1 MDRLSKHLLLS
12 FSSIFLSIFG
22 VLFLITS
29 IIIIISIS
37 NVTSNIHITFL
48 DLSKL
53 YLLSLPRV
61 VFITLSISFFIATI
75 SLFSKFSETTELI
88 ALFSN
93 GINPFKILKPFFYL
107 SILITILN
115 LIILFISIPY
125 SKTAYQNL
133 KNEKR
138 EKTKFNF
145 QTSQTSQRFDNW
157 NIFISSKKE
166 NGYKNVILYN
176 NKEQKFILAKKADL
190 TNKKNYISLKLN
202 NGKIYDINKSTII
215 IFSSLEINKK
225 LPNINISI
233 FKIDKYFSQFKKL
246 FIFYLPF
253 ALLPISLI
261 FFIPVISFFHPR
273 VHKNHSLLQAILLIT
288 IYLVLTKISNSITI
302 NLIIIITFFFVGL
315 YLYKRKTK
323 L

>member
-1 MDRLSKHLLLS
+1 MDRLSKHLILS

-48 DLSKL
+48 DLLKL

-61 VFITLSISFFIATI
+61 VFIALSISFFVATVV
-75 SLFSKFSETTELI
+75 LFSKFSETTELI

-93 GINPFKILKPFFYL
+93 GISPFKILKPFFYL
-107 SILITILN
+107 AIFITILN

-125 SKTAYQNL
+125 SKTAYHNL

-138 EKTKFNF
+138 ENTKFNF
-145 QTSQTSQRFDNW
+145 QTSQMSQRFDNW
-157 NIFISSKKE
+157 NIFISSKEE
-166 NGYKNVILYN
+166 NKYKNIILYN
-176 NKEQKFILAKKADL
+176 NKEQKFILAKEANL
-190 TNKKNYISLKLN
+190 INKDNYISLKLN
-202 NGKIYDINKSTII
+202 SGNIYNFNKSII
-215 IFSSLEINKK
+215 IDFSSLEINKK
-225 LPNINISI
+225 LPSLSISI

-302 NLIIIITFFFVGL
+302 NLLIIITFFFVGL
-315 YLYKRKTK
+315 YLYKRKIK

>member
-1 MDRLSKHLLLS
+1 MDRLSKYFILS

-48 DLSKL
+48 DLLKL

-75 SLFSKFSETTELI
+75 SLFSKFSETAELI

-93 GINPFKILKPFFYL
+93 GISPFKILKPFFYL
-107 SILITILN
+107 AIFITGLN

-133 KNEKR
+133 KSEKR

-145 QTSQTSQRFDNW
+145 QTSQMSQRFDNW
-157 NIFISSKKE
+157 NIFISSKEE
-166 NGYKNVILYN
+166 NKYKNIVLYN
-176 NKEQKFILAKKADL
+176 NKEQKFILAKEANL
-190 TNKKNYISLKLN
+190 ANKNNYISLKLN
-202 NGKIYDINKSTII
+202 KGKIYDINKSMII
-215 IFSSLEINKK
+215 DFSSLEINKK
-225 LPNINISI
+225 LPSLNISI
-233 FKIDKYFSQFKKL
+233 FKIEQYFSQFKKL

-253 ALLPISLI
+253 AMLPISLI

-273 VHKNHSLLQAILLIT
+273 VHKNYSLLQAIFLIT
-288 IYLVLTKISNSITI
+288 IYLVITKISNSIAI
-302 NLIIIITFFFVGL
+302 NLLIIIAFFFTGL
-315 YLYKRKTK
+315 YLYKRKIK

>member
-1 MDRLSKHLLLS
+1 MDRLSKYLLLS

-48 DLSKL
+48 DLLKL

-61 VFITLSISFFIATI
+61 IFITLSISFFISTVA
-75 SLFSKFSETTELI
+75 LFSKFSETTELI

-93 GINPFKILKPFFYL
+93 GISPFKILKPFFYL
-107 SILITILN
+107 AIFITILN

-125 SKTAYQNL
+125 SKTAYHNL

-138 EKTKFNF
+138 ENTKFNF
-145 QTSQTSQRFDNW
+145 QTSQMSQRFDKW
-157 NIFISSKKE
+157 NIFISSKEE
-166 NGYKNVILYN
+166 NKYKNIILYN
-176 NKEQKFILAKKADL
+176 NKEQKFILAKEANL
-190 TNKKNYISLKLN
+190 ANKSSYISLKLN
-202 NGKIYDINKSTII
+202 KGKIYDINKSTII
-215 IFSSLEINKK
+215 DFSSLEINKK
-225 LPNINISI
+225 LPNLNISI

-253 ALLPISLI
+253 ALIPISLI

-273 VHKNHSLLQAILLIT
+273 VHKNYSLLQAIFLIT
-288 IYLVLTKISNSITI
+288 LYLVITKISNSIAI
-302 NLIIIITFFFVGL
+302 NLLIITTFFFVGL
-315 YLYKRKTK
+315 YFYKRKIK

>member
-1 MDRLSKHLLLS
+1 MDRLSKHLLLN

-48 DLSKL
+48 DLLKL

-93 GINPFKILKPFFYL
+93 GITPFKVLKPFFYL
-107 SILITILN
+107 AIFITILN

-125 SKTAYQNL
+125 SKTVYQNL
-133 KNEKR
+133 KNEKK
-138 EKTKFNF
+138 ENAKFNF
-145 QTSQTSQRFDNW
+145 QTSQISQRFDNW
-157 NIFISSKKE
+157 NIFISSKEE
-166 NGYKNVILYN
+166 NRYKNVILYN
-176 NKEQKFILAKKADL
+176 NKEQKFILSKESSL
-190 TNKKNYISLKLN
+190 INKDGYISLKLN
-202 NGKIYDINKSTII
+202 NGKIYDFNKSII
-215 IFSSLEINKK
+215 VNFSSLEINKK
-225 LPNINISI
+225 LSI

-253 ALLPISLI
+253 AMLPISLI
-261 FFIPVISFFHPR
+261 FFIPVIGFFHPR
-273 VHKNHSLLQAILLIT
+273 VHKNYSILQAIILIT
-288 IYLVLTKISNSITI
+288 IYLVVTKISNLVVI
-302 NLIIIITFFFVGL
+302 NLLIITAFFFIGL
-315 YLYKRKTK
+315 YLYKRK
-323 L
+323 

>member
-1 MDRLSKHLLLS
+1 MDRLSKYLLLS

-48 DLSKL
+48 DLLKL

-61 VFITLSISFFIATI
+61 VFIALSISFFVATVA
-75 SLFSKFSETTELI
+75 LFSKLSETTELI

-107 SILITILN
+107 SIFITILN

-133 KNEKR
+133 KNEKS

-145 QTSQTSQRFDNW
+145 QTSQSSQRFDNW

-176 NKEQKFILAKKADL
+176 NKEQKFILAKEANL
-190 TNKKNYISLKLN
+190 ANKSSYISLKLN
-202 NGKIYDINKSTII
+202 KGKIYDINKSTII
-215 IFSSLEINKK
+215 DFSSLEINKK
-225 LPNINISI
+225 LPNLNISI

-253 ALLPISLI
+253 ALIPISLI

-273 VHKNHSLLQAILLIT
+273 VHKNYSLLQAIFLIT
-288 IYLVLTKISNSITI
+288 LYLVITKISNSIAI
-302 NLIIIITFFFVGL
+302 NLLIITTFFFVGL
-315 YLYKRKTK
+315 YFYKRKIK

>member
-1 MDRLSKHLLLS
+1 MDKLSKHLLLS

-37 NVTSNIHITFL
+37 NVTSNIHITFF

-61 VFITLSISFFIATI
+61 VFITLSISFFISTVA
-75 SLFSKFSETTELI
+75 LFSKFSETVELI

-93 GINPFKILKPFFYL
+93 GVSPFKILKPLFYL
-107 SILITILN
+107 AIFITILN

-138 EKTKFNF
+138 ENTKFNF
-145 QTSQTSQRFDNW
+145 QTSQISQRFDNW
-157 NIFISSKKE
+157 NIFISSKEKNKYKE
-166 NGYKNVILYN
+166 IILYN
-176 NKEQKFILAKKADL
+176 NKEKKFILAKKANL
-190 TNKKNYISLKLN
+190 TSKNNYISLKLN
-202 NGKIYDINKSTII
+202 GGKVYDINKGII
-215 IFSSLEINKK
+215 IDFYFLEINKK
-225 LPNINISI
+225 LPILNVSI

-273 VHKNHSLLQAILLIT
+273 VHKNYSLLQAILLIT

-302 NLIIIITFFFVGL
+302 NLLIIINFFFVGL
-315 YLYKRKTK
+315 YLYKRKIK

>member
-107 SILITILN
+107 SIFITILN

-133 KNEKR
+133 KNEKS

>member
-1 MDRLSKHLLLS
+1 MDRLSKYLLLS
-12 FSSIFLSIFG
+12 FNSIFLSIFG

-48 DLSKL
+48 DLAKL

-75 SLFSKFSETTELI
+75 SLFSKLSETTELI

-93 GINPFKILKPFFYL
+93 GISPFKILKPFFYL
-107 SILITILN
+107 AIFITILN

-145 QTSQTSQRFDNW
+145 QTSQISQRFDNW
-157 NIFISSKKE
+157 NVFISSKEK
-166 NGYKNVILYN
+166 NRYKNTILYN
-176 NKEQKFILAKKADL
+176 DKEQKFILAKEANL
-190 TNKKNYISLKLN
+190 INKNSYISLKLN
-202 NGKIYDINKSTII
+202 KGKIYDINKSTII
-215 IFSSLEINKK
+215 NFSSLEINKK
-225 LPNINISI
+225 LPTLNISI

-253 ALLPISLI
+253 ALLPLSLI

-273 VHKNHSLLQAILLIT
+273 VHKNYSLLQAIFLIT
-288 IYLVLTKISNSITI
+288 FYLIITKLSNSITI
-302 NLIIIITFFFVGL
+302 NLLIITTFFFIGL
-315 YLYKRKTK
+315 YFYKRKIK

>member
-1 MDRLSKHLLLS
+1 MDRLSKYLLLS
-12 FSSIFLSIFG
+12 FNSIFLSIFG

-48 DLSKL
+48 DLAKL

-75 SLFSKFSETTELI
+75 SLFSKLSETTELI

-93 GINPFKILKPFFYL
+93 GISPFKILKPFFYL
-107 SILITILN
+107 AIFITILN

-145 QTSQTSQRFDNW
+145 QTSQISQRFDNW
-157 NIFISSKKE
+157 NVFISSKEK
-166 NGYKNVILYN
+166 NRYKNIILYN
-176 NKEQKFILAKKADL
+176 DKEQKFILAKEANL
-190 TNKKNYISLKLN
+190 INKNSYISLKLN
-202 NGKIYDINKSTII
+202 KGKIYDINKSTII
-215 IFSSLEINKK
+215 NFSSLEINKK
-225 LPNINISI
+225 LPTLNISI

-253 ALLPISLI
+253 ALLPLSLI

-273 VHKNHSLLQAILLIT
+273 VHKNYSLLQAIFLIT
-288 IYLVLTKISNSITI
+288 FYLIITKISNSITI
-302 NLIIIITFFFVGL
+302 NLLIITTFFFIGL
-315 YLYKRKTK
+315 YFYKRKIK

>member
-1 MDRLSKHLLLS
+1 MDRLSKYLLLN

-48 DLSKL
+48 DLLKL

-75 SLFSKFSETTELI
+75 SLFSKFSETAELI

-93 GINPFKILKPFFYL
+93 GISPFKILKPFFYL
-107 SILITILN
+107 AIFITGLN

-133 KNEKR
+133 KSEKR

-145 QTSQTSQRFDNW
+145 QTSQMSQRFDNW
-157 NIFISSKKE
+157 NIFISSKEE
-166 NGYKNVILYN
+166 NKYKNIVLYN
-176 NKEQKFILAKKADL
+176 NKEQKFILAKEANL
-190 TNKKNYISLKLN
+190 ANKNNYISLKLN
-202 NGKIYDINKSTII
+202 KGKIYDINKSMII
-215 IFSSLEINKK
+215 DFSSLEINKK
-225 LPNINISI
+225 LPSLNISI
-233 FKIDKYFSQFKKL
+233 FKIEQYFSQFKKL

-253 ALLPISLI
+253 AMLPISLI

-273 VHKNHSLLQAILLIT
+273 VHKNYSLLQAIFLIT
-288 IYLVLTKISNSITI
+288 IYLVITKISNSIAI
-302 NLIIIITFFFVGL
+302 NLLIIIAFFFTGL
-315 YLYKRKTK
+315 YLYKRKIK

>member
-1 MDRLSKHLLLS
+1 MDKLSKHLLLS

-37 NVTSNIHITFL
+37 NVTSNIHITFF

-61 VFITLSISFFIATI
+61 VFITLSISFFISTVA
-75 SLFSKFSETTELI
+75 LFSKFSETVELI

-93 GINPFKILKPFFYL
+93 GVSPFKILKPLFYL
-107 SILITILN
+107 AIFITILN

-138 EKTKFNF
+138 ENTKFNF
-145 QTSQTSQRFDNW
+145 QTSQISQRFDNW
-157 NIFISSKKE
+157 NIFISSKEKNKYKE
-166 NGYKNVILYN
+166 IILYN
-176 NKEQKFILAKKADL
+176 NKEKKFILAKKANL
-190 TNKKNYISLKLN
+190 TSKNNYISLKLN
-202 NGKIYDINKSTII
+202 GGKVYDINKGII
-215 IFSSLEINKK
+215 IDFYFLEINKK
-225 LPNINISI
+225 LPILNVSI

-273 VHKNHSLLQAILLIT
+273 VHKNYSLLQAIFLVT
-288 IYLVLTKISNSITI
+288 IYLAITKISNSIAI
-302 NLIIIITFFFVGL
+302 NLLIIIAFFFIGF
-315 YLYKRKTK
+315 YFYKRKIR